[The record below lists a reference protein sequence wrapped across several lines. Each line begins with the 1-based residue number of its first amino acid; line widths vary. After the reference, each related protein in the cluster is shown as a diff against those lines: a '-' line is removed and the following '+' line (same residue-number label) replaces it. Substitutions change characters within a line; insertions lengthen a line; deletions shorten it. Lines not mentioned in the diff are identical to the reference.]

1 MWRRLKEAACTCRA
15 SLSDLLTAFASCSS
29 QQVLWASGRV
39 SRHSPDS
46 QKDSMGLQLGKLAVT
61 EWVIRVSTGAP
72 GALCGEGNAETLFQF
87 GVREVVLRKWRKKGD
102 T

>member
-1 MWRRLKEAACTCRA
+1 
-15 SLSDLLTAFASCSS
+15 
-29 QQVLWASGRV
+29 
-39 SRHSPDS
+39 
-46 QKDSMGLQLGKLAVT
+46 MGLQLGKLAVT